1 MTRINHFT
9 ENIMEFERD
18 IQQSK
23 LSAAI
28 EAEEMNLFS
37 ILKPKIF
44 VHNDQ
49 WCVLYGDD
57 IETGICGFG
66 SSPEKA
72 VWDFNKAW
80 VADIERVSI
89 YEGAE
94 L

>member
-1 MTRINHFT
+1 
-9 ENIMEFERD
+9 MEFETD

-44 VHNDQ
+44 IHDGQ

-57 IETGICGFG
+57 IQSGICGFG
-66 SSPEKA
+66 ISPEKA

-80 VADIERVSI
+80 AADIERVLS
-89 YEGAE
+89 YADNEDNADNR